1 MSIKENA
8 IKYILEGIAVAIVT
22 SIISGGKVSLYGLL
36 TLSLT
41 VTLVLAVL
49 DLYAPLTAMG
59 ARQGAGF
66 GLGFKLVGGE
76 VDEKHD
82 MCGGNGLEGFEGM
95 DGAMDGLEGFEGMD
109 GGNNGLEGMD
119 GGLLMALQDAGAPTN
134 IIPYK
139 LVQGDYGMSVVPGF
153 NENAEGYNIDKM
165 STYAVL

>member
-95 DGAMDGLEGFEGMD
+95 DVGMD
-109 GGNNGLEGMD
+109 SGNNRLEGMD